1 MNAIFHRVSIRKY
14 QERTVEQEKITLML
28 RAAMKVRMKKV
39 RNILNI
45 PDDLEPFALVPCGY
59 PAEERP
65 KQDRYEEERVHYI

>member
-1 MNAIFHRVSIRKY
+1 
-14 QERTVEQEKITLML
+14 ML

-45 PDDLEPFALVPCGY
+45 PDNLEPFALVPCGY

-65 KQDRYEEERVHYI
+65 QQDRYEEERVHYI